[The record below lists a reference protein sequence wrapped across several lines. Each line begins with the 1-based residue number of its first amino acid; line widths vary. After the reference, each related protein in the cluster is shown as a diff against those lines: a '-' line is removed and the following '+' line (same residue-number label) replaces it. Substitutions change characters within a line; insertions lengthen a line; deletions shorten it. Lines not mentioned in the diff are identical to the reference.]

1 MMMYLLL
8 LIGFVL
14 LIKGADLFVD
24 GSSSIAGILKVPSVI
39 IGLTI
44 VAMGTSAP
52 EAAVS
57 INAGLAGN
65 SDISLGNIV
74 GSNIFNLLMVVGIS
88 SLILPIATD
97 KDILKRD
104 MPINIGITV
113 ALLVMLLIGG
123 ELSRIDAA
131 ILLVMLAGYM
141 FLLIRSALKNRIEDE
156 APKVYSWLKSIVL
169 SIVGAAAIILG
180 GNLVVESAKTIA
192 LNLGMGETLVG
203 LTVVAL
209 GTSLPEL
216 VTSIVA
222 AKKGDSGIAMG
233 NVVGSCIF
241 NILFILGMAGVISPM
256 TADATFFIVGEWAE
270 KYPDSLKKLSDAGF
284 EIGNHSY
291 DLHKTQHR
299 VGIERIGG
307 ESVSEYKKMLTEDL
321 TKTQNLLKENAGIT
335 PIAFAYPFGKS
346 SKCSLDCIKEMGF
359 TFVFCCWEKKNILT
373 GEKEEL
379 FHLNR
384 FNRPHGK
391 SAEKILSSL

>member
-1 MMMYLLL
+1 VEYILLL
-8 LIGFVL
+8 VGFVL
-14 LIKGADLFVD
+14 LIKGADFFVD
-24 GSSSIAGILKVPSVI
+24 GASSIAGKLKVPSLI
-39 IGLTI
+39 IGLT
-44 VAMGTSAP
+44 VVSMGTSMP

-57 INAGLAGN
+57 ISASLTGSN
-65 SDISLGNIV
+65 SISLGNVI

-256 TADATFFIVGEWAE
+256 TADSAFFIDTGI
-270 KYPDSLKKLSDAGF
+270 L
-284 EIGNHSY
+284 IGIC
-291 DLHKTQHR
+291 LLMLLFAFTKRKTDR
-299 VGIERIGG
+299 VEGGICVLIYTGYTAYIIMR
-307 ESVSEYKKMLTEDL
+307 
-321 TKTQNLLKENAGIT
+321 
-335 PIAFAYPFGKS
+335 AFHIWIF
-346 SKCSLDCIKEMGF
+346 
-359 TFVFCCWEKKNILT
+359 
-373 GEKEEL
+373 
-379 FHLNR
+379 
-384 FNRPHGK
+384 
-391 SAEKILSSL
+391 